1 MHPREVA
8 AVDPGKAALVMVP
21 SGTTV
26 TYAELSERSNR
37 GARLFRALRL
47 KTGDGI
53 ALCME
58 NHPRFFD
65 ICWAAHNA
73 GLYYTPVSSRLHAE
87 EAAYIIRDCGAR
99 LLVVSAVMSEEL
111 GSLPALLGEG
121 VRCYV
126 VGGAAEDDA
135 SADDGSGYASY
146 EAAIAGLSAAP
157 GDDETQGLAMVYS
170 SGTTGHPKGI
180 KAPLPNLPVDQPA
193 ALPTRLIELYGF
205 DADTIYFSTAPLY
218 HAAPLKYNMTVM
230 AVGGTSIILEK
241 FDAERAIDAL
251 GQYRVTHSQWVPTM
265 FIRMLRLP
273 DAVRARYDGS
283 SHRVAIHAAAP
294 CPADVKL
301 AMLEWWGP
309 IVYEYYSGSESIGMC
324 AIGPREWLSHR
335 GSVGKAVRGDLH
347 IVGEDGRELPPGG
360 TGLVYFANCGELKYH
375 NDPAKT
381 ARAHNDKGWATIGD
395 IGHVDQE
402 GYLYLTDR
410 RDYVINSGGVNIYPQ
425 EAENLLSMH
434 PTILD
439 VAVFGIPN
447 AEFGEEVKAVAVLR
461 VPGQAGAA
469 LEQELIGYCRQH
481 LSPLK
486 CPKSIDF
493 ARDLPR
499 EPTGKLM
506 KKRIRDPYWQNTP
519 PAEARRTP

>member
-8 AVDPGKAALVMVP
+8 AVDPGKAAIVMVP

-26 TYAELSERSNR
+26 TYAQLTERSNR
-37 GARLFRALRL
+37 GAALLRSL
-47 KTGDGI
+47 GLEPGDGI

-58 NHPRFFD
+58 NHARFFE

-73 GLYYTPVSSRLHAE
+73 GLYYTPVSSRLRTE
-87 EAAYIIRDCGAR
+87 EAAYIVRDCGAR
-99 LLVVSAVMSEEL
+99 VLIVSPAMANAL
-111 GSLPALLGEG
+111 ASLPVLLGES
-121 VRCYV
+121 VRCHV
-126 VGGAAEDDA
+126 IGEAIG
-135 SADDGSGYASY
+135 GYAAY
-146 EAAIAGLSAAP
+146 DAAIAAKSAMP
-157 GDDETQGLAMVYS
+157 GENETQGLAMVYS

-180 KAPLPNLPVDQPA
+180 KAPLPNLRVDEPA

-205 DADTIYFSTAPLY
+205 NSETIYFTPAPLY

-230 AVGGTSIILEK
+230 AVGGTAIIMEK
-241 FDAERAIDAL
+241 FDAELAL
-251 GQYRVTHSQWVPTM
+251 ASIGRYRVTHSQWVPTM

-273 DAVRARYDGS
+273 DAVRANYDGS
-283 SHRVAIHAAAP
+283 SHRIAIHAAAP
-294 CPADVKL
+294 CPVDIKL
-301 AMLEWWGP
+301 EMLEWWGP
-309 IVYEYYSGSESIGMC
+309 IVHEYYSGSESIGMC
-324 AIGPREWLSHR
+324 AIGPEEWLRHR
-335 GSVGKAVRGDLH
+335 GSVGKAVRGELH
-347 IVGEDGRELPPGG
+347 IVADDGRELPAGE
-360 TGLVYFANCGELKYH
+360 TGLVYFANCGQLRYH

-381 ARAHNDKGWATIGD
+381 ARAHNAMGWATIGD

-425 EAENLLSMH
+425 EAENLLSVH
-434 PTILD
+434 PKILD

-461 VPGQAGAA
+461 APHRGSAA

-481 LSPLK
+481 LSPIK

-493 ARDLPR
+493 ADDLPR
-499 EPTGKLM
+499 EPTGKLV
-506 KKRIRDPYWQNTP
+506 KKRIRDPYWQSHLAAHAQRSP
-519 PAEARRTP
+519 